1 MVPSARRVRAGC
13 LIIAFLAGAVLL
25 AEELLAAGWMA
36 PIFGSGID
44 VWAAILGVTLS
55 AMAAGYFAGSF
66 ASSRIRVAHLPVLL
80 AVAGVSVVVAIFGL
94 RVPCVPD
101 PAASDSGAAL
111 LGYACVVL
119 GLPIF
124 PLAVLSPW
132 LVQVYSATETEAGRA
147 SGVTYAVSTLGGV
160 LGAIG
165 AGFWAIPGLGL
176 ARTTSLCV
184 WALLAACLCCALLVK
199 TARRAGLVAAAALL
213 LAALIAETSGTQS
226 STQVVVGEDLRLRH
240 LKDTWYG
247 QHAVYEDDRV
257 LYLFVN
263 GVPQSS
269 VDRRGARIY
278 PRGALLGI
286 GRAAELLP
294 YLRPSGRDAL
304 VIGLGGGIVSTFF
317 KKYGWNIHSVE
328 IDPDM
333 VALARRYFGF
343 RGPCTVMDGRRFL
356 RASPETFDFMHID
369 VYRGEDLPSHMTTRE
384 FF

>member
-1 MVPSARRVRAGC
+1 
-13 LIIAFLAGAVLL
+13 
-25 AEELLAAGWMA
+25 
-36 PIFGSGID
+36 
-44 VWAAILGVTLS
+44 
-55 AMAAGYFAGSF
+55 
-66 ASSRIRVAHLPVLL
+66 
-80 AVAGVSVVVAIFGL
+80 
-94 RVPCVPD
+94 
-101 PAASDSGAAL
+101 
-111 LGYACVVL
+111 
-119 GLPIF
+119 IF

-384 FF
+384 FFALVASRLGTDGVLAVNLISARDGEDTGALLKTMRTEFPQVALYAPPGGQVGTMTVLASRGSLDLSPEQRAKLSRVPESVDLSTWDWELLTDDRNPVSILRRSASREWRRVMQEAYWRR